1 MKCEEQCECTTLD
14 YQTEKF
20 NTFRNEWWSIL
31 LGFPGGSVVKNFLVH
46 VGDARDT
53 SLIPGLC
60 GSDGK
65 VSVYNVRD
73 LGSIPGNLN
82 PPPGKVAWRRK
93 WQSTPVLLPW
103 KSHGRRSLVQ
113 ATIHGVAKSP
123 AWLSNF
129 TFTFWNRKWQLTCL
143 GNPMDR
149 GTWWATFFGVAKES
163 DRT

>member
-1 MKCEEQCECTTLD
+1 M
-14 YQTEKF
+14 
-20 NTFRNEWWSIL
+20 
-31 LGFPGGSVVKNFLVH
+31 VKNFLVH

-93 WQSTPVLLPW
+93 WQPTPVLLP
-103 KSHGRRSLVQ
+103 
-113 ATIHGVAKSP
+113 
-123 AWLSNF
+123 
-129 TFTFWNRKWQLTCL
+129 
-143 GNPMDR
+143 
-149 GTWWATFFGVAKES
+149 
-163 DRT
+163 